1 MFKLYLN
8 RLSVPNFGVTS
19 KIRHKCSYENGSGL
33 FPSPTLGL
41 HLKSCFYKAICCKA
55 ARRTLRRSPSSD
67 SFTKGL
73 THKNLLKSA
82 PQAERRKS
90 IKLLLQRRA
99 HRAHPQRS
107 FNTNATII
115 SIVAKHSN
123 YSITHQIILH
133 A

>member
-1 MFKLYLN
+1 MLHSLIRFPSPSRGLFFILKANVYKIG
-8 RLSVPNFGVTS
+8 PNG
-19 KIRHKCSYENGSGL
+19 R

-41 HLKSCFYKAICCKA
+41 HLKSCFYKAICRKA
-55 ARRTLRRSPSSD
+55 AHRTLRRSPNSD
-67 SFTKGL
+67 SFTKDL
-73 THKNLLKSA
+73 THKKLLKPA